1 MFCWS
6 KKRRHLPEFKH
17 AAGEDVIDPRT
28 HIGWYTTWF
37 LILMLEIHVVAKR
50 LVVLGKG
57 VISSGTVDVLV
68 ARLGGILPV
77 PEEVGA
83 DLVIPATLRLF
94 KRARTTIEFIR
105 AVFAIVLHVA
115 NSVSRHGAAIGALE
129 RVVRIR
135 RTASHLQVE
144 IIH

>member
-1 MFCWS
+1 
-6 KKRRHLPEFKH
+6 
-17 AAGEDVIDPRT
+17 
-28 HIGWYTTWF
+28 
-37 LILMLEIHVVAKR
+37 MLEIHVVSQR

-94 KRARTTIEFIR
+94 KSARTTIDFIR
-105 AVFAIVLHVA
+105 AVLAIVLHVA
-115 NSVSRHGAAIGALE
+115 NSVSRHGAAIRALE
-129 RVVRIR
+129 RVVRIWG
-135 RTASHLQVE
+135 TASLLQVE

>member
-1 MFCWS
+1 MPS

-17 AAGEDVIDPRT
+17 TAGEDVIDPRT
-28 HIGWYTTWF
+28 HIGWYTIWF
-37 LILMLEIHVVAKR
+37 LILMLEIQVVSHC

-57 VISSGTVDVLV
+57 VISSRTVDVLA

-77 PEEVGA
+77 PKEVGA
-83 DLVIPATLRLF
+83 DLVIPAALRLF
-94 KRARTTIEFIR
+94 KRARTTIEFIG
-105 AVFAIVLHVA
+105 AVLAIVLHVA
-115 NSVSRHGAAIGALE
+115 NSVSRHGAAIRALE

>member
-1 MFCWS
+1 
-6 KKRRHLPEFKH
+6 
-17 AAGEDVIDPRT
+17 
-28 HIGWYTTWF
+28 
-37 LILMLEIHVVAKR
+37 MLEIQVVSQR

-57 VISSGTVDVLV
+57 VISSGTVDILV
-68 ARLGGILPV
+68 ARLGRILPV

-83 DLVIPATLRLF
+83 DLVSPAALRLF
-94 KRARTTIEFIR
+94 KSARTTIEFIR
-105 AVFAIVLHVA
+105 AVLAIVLHIA